1 MTRLKEKLMA
11 AAALRKEVFESQ
23 AGSGSRPS
31 ARSTPACP
39 IDLVHLARQTMGD
52 RALEVELLALFDRQA
67 GQIAA
72 RLATLNAGPVEARP
86 GENWRADLAH
96 KLKGSARAVGAH
108 AVATA
113 ADNYE
118 HCARAG
124 VLRPSDAEQLVA
136 AVAEARAALRD
147 LAS

>member
-1 MTRLKEKLMA
+1 MG
-11 AAALRKEVFESQ
+11 AAALRVEGFETGF
-23 AGSGSRPS
+23 AAV
-31 ARSTPACP
+31 ARAASPCP

-67 GQIAA
+67 GQIAQ
-72 RLATLNAGPVEARP
+72 RLGALDAGGVEA
-86 GENWRADLAH
+86 WRADLAH

-124 VLRPSDAEQLVA
+124 VLRRADADGLVQ

-147 LAS
+147 LAG

>member
-1 MTRLKEKLMA
+1 MA
-11 AAALRKEVFESQ
+11 AAALRMDAFESSPVESISWNRR
-23 AGSGSRPS
+23 AN
-31 ARSTPACP
+31 ACP

-67 GQIAA
+67 GQIVAKLAA
-72 RLATLNAGPVEARP
+72 AEANSAEAVPAG
-86 GENWRADLAH
+86 NWRADLAH
-96 KLKGSARAVGAH
+96 KLKGSARAIGAH
-108 AVATA
+108 AVAAA

-124 VLRPSDAEQLVA
+124 VLRASDADQLAA